1 MGHLNALTITTL
13 KARVP
18 MTPQE
23 QRRVKLIAKLEEQL
37 AMASA
42 AVEGRSYAATKL
54 AWAKDADGK
63 RVRVERE
70 KRLKPWWWREGDAV
84 TVVVRYGAK
93 PLELAK
99 GKRAVSVPAMDA
111 LPKAIVTMIAA
122 VQAGELDA
130 AIDAVVNASRSK
142 PGGKG

>member
-23 QRRVKLIAKLEEQL
+23 QRRTKLIVKLEEQL
-37 AMASA
+37 AMANA
-42 AVEGRSYAATKL
+42 AAEGRSYVVTKQ

-70 KRLKPWWWREGDAV
+70 KRLKPWWWRDGDAV

-99 GKRAVSVPAMDA
+99 GKRAVSVSDLAS
-111 LPKAIVTMIAA
+111 LPKAIATVIAA

-130 AIDAVVNASRSK
+130 AIDAVVGASKVK
-142 PGGKG
+142 PAGKG